1 MIFWGEKVLVKKIG
15 EKIGV
20 YDWKLKK
27 KWKSCEKTRT
37 NKKKS
42 FQPPYNSRVKLTNFL
57 SGRVFIIFHVQS
69 ENCKIC
75 EKVVIFFSKILLFH
89 EIVYTL
95 ISLDPSWNIDAL
107 NQSLILLVT
116 PTSVPTIIKSCAWS
130 HHGSGTVILIP
141 SFNHWVYT
149 NSAPTVTV
157 WRSVTEGRY

>member
-1 MIFWGEKVLVKKIG
+1 MFVKKFG

-69 ENCKIC
+69 QNWKIC
-75 EKVVIFFSKILLFH
+75 EKVIIFFSKIFLFH

-95 ISLDPSWNIDAL
+95 LRRVDWAQFDIKEMNLAWENLRKLRENRISVLYRY
-107 NQSLILLVT
+107 LLWFRE
-116 PTSVPTIIKSCAWS
+116 SCPYQAS
-130 HHGSGTVILIP
+130 ACQCIP
-141 SFNHWVYT
+141 RFV
-149 NSAPTVTV
+149 NSCI
-157 WRSVTEGRY
+157 G